1 MAKQTHRLKESV
13 RNLTLRVEH
22 LEVKQVETDKRL
34 VALATIIRRNGLEDL
49 IADVPQSAASI
60 GRANLALEQHFE
72 PVVEIE
78 QAKPMESR
86 NTPEK
91 KHNRQDWC
99 SRLVVIRSE
108 CNVAVDD
115 LTTHRADTKER
126 NNNWNAI
133 ERAAKT
139 VVIEDNSK
147 QDLPLVGMP
156 FVYAARLRMKVLELA
171 QVAQV
176 EHNSVASLYES
187 RAASLLALMREI
199 KTAHGN
205 KFSANPDW

>member
-1 MAKQTHRLKESV
+1 MASKQQQRKQQRIVTQ
-13 RNLTLRVEH
+13 RVE
-22 LEVKQVETDKRL
+22 
-34 VALATIIRRNGLEDL
+34 
-49 IADVPQSAASI
+49 
-60 GRANLALEQHFE
+60 ALEQLVENMPATIVQFLMKHNEFSTIFDSIKPVSGGDQHFDAIPGTLQ
-72 PVVEIE
+72 PVVEIIE

-99 SRLVVIRSE
+99 YRLVVIRSE

-156 FVYAARLRMKVLELA
+156 FVYAARLRMKVLELE